1 MYKLCTVNPHG
12 PSTGCEILS
21 HSGGCIRLRCTTSL
35 PLTLRFTTTSLH
47 DKTAPMP
54 PRTLLRSLPLLMG
67 LLLAVATPLHAQQPT
82 AVIAAEA
89 RRVSWSDPLAS
100 LGTLRADES
109 VTLSA
114 TVTDTVAE
122 LNFRDGERVESGQLL
137 VRLADDEAQAN
148 LRAAQALREERR
160 NAVNRLGQLQR
171 RNLAPRGDLEDAQS
185 RLRQV
190 EADIQALEARLD
202 DYRLR
207 APFAGR
213 VGFRNVSVGTLV
225 TPGTE
230 LVTLDK
236 LDVMKLDFTLPERAL
251 GEIAP
256 GLTLSATSAA
266 YRDTVFHG
274 EIDSIAS
281 RVDPVSR
288 SLTVRALIDNPEGL
302 LRPGMLM
309 NVVVQREA
317 RQALVIPESA
327 LIPEGRRQ
335 FVLTLAP
342 DDEHRVTRREI
353 TLGARRRGEVEILD
367 GLREGQLVVAHGTER
382 VRDGQPTR
390 LLGILDESTS
400 VPELLRADRDT
411 PEASG

>member
-1 MYKLCTVNPHG
+1 
-12 PSTGCEILS
+12 
-21 HSGGCIRLRCTTSL
+21 
-35 PLTLRFTTTSLH
+35 
-47 DKTAPMP
+47 
-54 PRTLLRSLPLLMG
+54 MG
-67 LLLAVATPLHAQQPT
+67 LLLAVATPLQAQQPT

-89 RRVSWSDPLAS
+89 RLASWSDPLES

-122 LNFRDGERVESGQLL
+122 LNFQDGDNVEAGQLL

-160 NAVNRLGQLQR
+160 NAVSRLSQLQS
-171 RNLAPRGDLEDAQS
+171 RNLAPRGDLEDARS

-190 EADIQALEARLD
+190 EAEIQALEARLS

-236 LDVMKLDFTLPERAL
+236 LDVMKLDFTLPELTL

-256 GLTLSATSAA
+256 GLALSASSAA
-266 YRDTVFHG
+266 YRDTIFSG
-274 EIDSIAS
+274 EIDSIGS

-288 SLTVRALIDNPEGL
+288 SITVRALIDNPDDL

-309 NVVVQREA
+309 NVVVKREA
-317 RQALVIPESA
+317 RQALVIPESS

-353 TLGARRRGEVEILD
+353 TIGARRKGEVEVLD
-367 GLREGQLVVAHGTER
+367 GLNEGQLVVAHGTER

-390 LLGILDESTS
+390 LLGILDDTTS
-400 VPELLRADRDT
+400 VSELLRQDRGAA
-411 PEASG
+411 EASG

>member
-1 MYKLCTVNPHG
+1 
-12 PSTGCEILS
+12 
-21 HSGGCIRLRCTTSL
+21 
-35 PLTLRFTTTSLH
+35 
-47 DKTAPMP
+47 MP
-54 PRTLLRSLPLLMG
+54 LRSLPRLLLLLSG
-67 LLLAVATPLHAQQPT
+67 LLLAVASPLQAQQPT

-89 RRVSWSDPLAS
+89 HLEAWSDPLAS

-122 LNFRDGERVESGQLL
+122 LNFRDGEEVEAGQLL
-137 VRLADDEAQAN
+137 IRLADDEAQAD
-148 LRAAQALREERR
+148 LLAAQALREERR
-160 NAVNRLGQLQR
+160 NAVNRLTQLQQ
-171 RNLAPRGDLEDAQS
+171 RNLAPRGDLEDARS

-190 EADIQALEARLD
+190 EAEIQALEARLN

-207 APFAGR
+207 APFGGR

-236 LDVMKLDFTLPERAL
+236 LDVMKLDFTLPELTL
-251 GEIAP
+251 GEISP
-256 GLTLSATSAA
+256 GLALSATSAA
-266 YRDTVFHG
+266 YPDTVFG
-274 EIDSIAS
+274 AEIAS
-281 RVDPVSR
+281 IGTRIDPVSR
-288 SLTVRALIDNPEGL
+288 SVSVRALIDNPEGK

-317 RQALVIPESA
+317 RRALVIPESA

-335 FVLTLAP
+335 FVLTLTP
-342 DDEHRVTRREI
+342 DDEHRVTRREVSI
-353 TLGARRRGEVEILD
+353 GARRKGEVEILT
-367 GLREGQLVVAHGTER
+367 GLEAGQLVVAHGTER

-390 LLGILDESTS
+390 LLGILDDTTS
-400 VPELLRADRDT
+400 VSELLRRDREAA
-411 PEASG
+411 EASG